1 MKSDKTLI
9 LGSSGFLGGYFRTE
23 FGESAVSHTSKND
36 LATRAGA
43 RLLVASLETREDV
56 KRLLSKTEFSKVIN
70 CVALSNIDDCER
82 DPQKANWL
90 NAELPKVLA
99 EECKSV
105 GSQLV
110 HISTDAVFDGKE
122 PFSSETTTPNP
133 KSIYGL
139 TKYKGELAVLEENSN
154 SLVCRVNF
162 VGWNSKG
169 KSLFNFFYSSLKDR
183 KKVAG
188 FYDIYF
194 TPMYAKS
201 TVKIISK
208 LINENQVGLF
218 HVVGTERIS
227 KFEFG
232 QQVARAMKEDPNL
245 VERSS
250 FLESSFAR
258 TRTADLSLSN
268 VKIRNLGLQIP
279 TISSG
284 IDALVKEAENS
295 HD

>member
-1 MKSDKTLI
+1 
-9 LGSSGFLGGYFRTE
+9 
-23 FGESAVSHTSKND
+23 
-36 LATRAGA
+36 
-43 RLLVASLETREDV
+43 
-56 KRLLSKTEFSKVIN
+56 
-70 CVALSNIDDCER
+70 
-82 DPQKANWL
+82 
-90 NAELPKVLA
+90 
-99 EECKSV
+99 
-105 GSQLV
+105 
-110 HISTDAVFDGKE
+110 
-122 PFSSETTTPNP
+122 
-133 KSIYGL
+133 
-139 TKYKGELAVLEENSN
+139 
-154 SLVCRVNF
+154 
-162 VGWNSKG
+162 
-169 KSLFNFFYSSLKDR
+169 
-183 KKVAG
+183 
-188 FYDIYF
+188 
-194 TPMYAKS
+194 MYAKS

-250 FLESSFAR
+250 FLESSIAR

-284 IDALVKEAENS
+284 IDALVKEADNS